1 MSKAIDESFSVP
13 HEVYKIVIDE
23 HPLATYHELQTV
35 YDLYDLYDMLEMLEL
50 KAAVRDALTPKS
62 DK

>member
-1 MSKAIDESFSVP
+1 
-13 HEVYKIVIDE
+13 VYKIVIDE
-23 HPLATYHELQTV
+23 HALATYHELQTI

-50 KAAVRDALTPKS
+50 KAAVSDALRPKS